1 MHTAIFF
8 PLTCTVLL
16 LRRGS
21 EYSPVDCWDYVDAH
35 WLAWWWAG
43 TSVQSNR
50 SYYSCK
56 FALIFRP
63 NVNLFR
69 CPCWGCCGIH
79 FGVSLQ
85 SVSVETFF
93 SCCSGSYVSYELDVW
108 WALVKKRDYC
118 NDITEMDFLEQLSL
132 QKQFYFASAVCS
144 SNPSVE
150 NNATPLKTKWGLF
163 LLKMTVESI
172 FLWCLL
178 RLLNCCLILTSG
190 LKAFQEN
197 KHM

>member
-1 MHTAIFF
+1 MHTGWHGDGLGPLSRATGATIHANLLWFSDQMWICFDAHAGDAVGSILVFHFKVSQLKLFF
-8 PLTCTVLL
+8 PV
-16 LRRGS
+16 
-21 EYSPVDCWDYVDAH
+21 A
-35 WLAWWWAG
+35 
-43 TSVQSNR
+43 Q
-50 SYYSCK
+50 
-56 FALIFRP
+56 
-63 NVNLFR
+63 
-69 CPCWGCCGIH
+69 
-79 FGVSLQ
+79 
-85 SVSVETFF
+85 
-93 SCCSGSYVSYELDVW
+93 VSYELDVW